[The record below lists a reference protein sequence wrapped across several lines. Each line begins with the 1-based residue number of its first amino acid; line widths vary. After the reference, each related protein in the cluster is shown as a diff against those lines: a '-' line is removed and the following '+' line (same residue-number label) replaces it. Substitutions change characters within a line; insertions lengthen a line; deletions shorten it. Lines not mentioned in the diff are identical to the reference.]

1 MVDATWNFYEYMSE
15 LIRHV
20 LDHNN
25 VEEVLELAPAEMLM
39 ADPPIKPTRL
49 NIYKWFKA
57 KNMMVDVPVD
67 VSRFRAFTLSDW
79 PAVLHKNGV
88 YLEADVLGRTT
99 RLARLRYSSE
109 SLVATGLMSKVKQSG
124 SPIKVIVKFD
134 QEDLSK
140 AWLVTQQGLIDMDLQ
155 VKDQTFVKK
164 FTLTEWR
171 ILLAEHTLRSDLQS
185 GVRDQY
191 DMDRVLRREA
201 TTANARAEARKEE
214 EELGGRPS
222 KQSLKS
228 RLRANRAEEITLLE
242 YIDQQARSP
251 DIVEKVEAACTPN
264 TVANVLAA
272 EPQRVGMGSI
282 MSDLNEVEDC
292 DDQ

>member
-49 NIYKWFKA
+49 NIFKWLKA
-57 KNMMVDVPVD
+57 QNMMIDVPVD
-67 VSRFRAFTLSDW
+67 VSRFRAFTLPDW

-99 RLARLRYSSE
+99 RVPRLRYSSE
-109 SLVATGLMSKVKQSG
+109 SLAATGLMSKVKQSG
-124 SPIKVIVKFD
+124 SPIKVTVKFD
-134 QEDLSK
+134 QEDLSR
-140 AWLVTQQGLIDMDLQ
+140 AWLVTQRGLIEMDLQ
-155 VKDQTFVKK
+155 VKDQTFVRK

-171 ILLAEHTLRSDLQS
+171 LYLAEHTLRSDLQI
-185 GVRDQY
+185 GARDQY

-201 TTANARAEARKEE
+201 TTANARAEVRKEE
-214 EELGGRPS
+214 KELGGRPS

-228 RLRANRAEEITLLE
+228 GLRANRSDEIALLK
-242 YIDQQARSP
+242 YIDQQARSAGMVE
-251 DIVEKVEAACTPN
+251 DIEAVCTP
-264 TVANVLAA
+264 TPVANVLSDA
-272 EPQRVGMGSI
+272 PQRTGMGGI
-282 MSDLNEVEDC
+282 MSDLNDVEDR